1 MFGAHTLIV
10 NPTLVAA
17 IAAACVGFAAFWSN
31 PYRGM
36 NRAFFSGSLHVTA
49 WLISLHL
56 ALTVDDGLPWLRVSC
71 AVGGWMPIHILVVQE
86 TIAARLGDTIH
97 DWITRH
103 KIWLTLSAFL
113 GITPLS
119 GAFIPSYSTAENRIH
134 GWGYYAYIVLN
145 LMLYG
150 YLVRDALRRLKSLTG
165 VKRLELQV
173 WLGGGC
179 VIGLTIFTL
188 MALNAVTRDPVF
200 VRLQPV
206 LILVFYALTAFAIT
220 THRIFDAR
228 QILLIA
234 LEKFV
239 LIITIAFAAYVL
251 DLGLGSVLPEPF
263 GFVATTAV
271 SLWLAVSLNGA
282 LNRIFRFYP
291 EATAARQAA
300 FAVARRESRVDSL
313 EKAFSDILKGW
324 GHTERAVI
332 ISGAKGLL
340 KGGDVEVAEDSAAVR
355 ALRQLRWATP
365 ERLMRER
372 SSPERRA
379 LASLLDQHGLG
390 AVVIGEGPT
399 LTALVGVGTV
409 ASRRPFT
416 YPQITQLLELA
427 SIIGGALERAHF
439 SVKAQHA
446 EQLATVGLLGASL
459 AHEIRNPLVTIKTFV
474 QLLPKHYGDPVFRDK
489 FFVLIGDEVTRIDRL
504 TEQLLDLASPRA
516 YSAEA
521 LELHPVLRSSLEL
534 VTAKAEDKQIAFLVE
549 YQAASDRVLTDGSA
563 VKQVLLNLCFNAIQ
577 AVEKHDGERWVKVS
591 TRNVPKGLEMT
602 ITDSGP
608 GISEDIRPRLFQPF
622 QSTKSSGFGLGL
634 AICRDI
640 LAGLDAT
647 ISVDPK
653 VDGSGACFRVVFP
666 CPA

>member
-1 MFGAHTLIV
+1 MTFDLTIV
-10 NPTLVAA
+10 AALVAF
-17 IAAACVGFAAFWSN
+17 VLGFTAFWSN
-31 PYRGM
+31 PKRAV
-36 NRAFFSGSLHVTA
+36 NRVLFTLSLHAVS
-49 WLISLHL
+49 WLLSRRAAIVS
-56 ALTVDDGLPWLRVSC
+56 DDGLFWLRVTCSIG
-71 AVGGWMPIHILVVQE
+71 AFVPFHFRTVQR
-86 TIAARLGDTIH
+86 TIAHGSAVFSKTIG
-97 DWITRH
+97 
-103 KIWLTLSAFL
+103 KSSAVWFVASL
-113 GITPLS
+113 CLAITPFTE
-119 GAFIPSYSTAENRIH
+119 AFIPSHSSSAHRIQ
-134 GWGYYAYIVLN
+134 GWAYYGYIVAL
-145 LMLYG
+145 LSLYIIVFKDAFRSARA
-150 YLVRDALRRLKSLTG
+150 LAAVR
-165 VKRLELQV
+165 RLELQL
-173 WLGGGC
+173 WIAGGC
-179 VIGLTIFTL
+179 ITAVTVLCL
-188 MALNAVTRDPVF
+188 MALNGVLKNSAFVAV
-200 VRLQPV
+200 QP
-206 LILVFYALTAFAIT
+206 LAILLFYGGTAYAIT
-220 THRIFDAR
+220 TYRVFDAR
-228 QILLIA
+228 QILLLA
-234 LEKFV
+234 LEKSV
-239 LIITIAFAAYVL
+239 LIFAVAVVGWLINFVFRQVFSAPFDFVGTIAVVL
-251 DLGLGSVLPEPF
+251 WIAS
-263 GFVATTAV
+263 AI
-271 SLWLAVSLNGA
+271 NGW
-282 LNRIFRFYP
+282 LNRVFRFYP

-300 FAVARRESRVDSL
+300 FAVARRETRVERL
-313 EKAFSDILKGW
+313 ELAFTEILKGW
-324 GHTERAVI
+324 GHTESAFI

-340 KGGDVEVAEDSAAVR
+340 RGGGIELAEHSSVAASM
-355 ALRQLRWATP
+355 RQLRWATP
-365 ERLMRER
+365 ERLVRER
-372 SSPERRA
+372 STPDRLE
-379 LASLLDQHGLG
+379 LAAFLDKHGLG

-416 YPQITQLLELA
+416 YPQITQLIELA
-427 SIIGGALERAHF
+427 SIIESALERAHF

-521 LELHPVLRSSLEL
+521 LNLHPVLRSSLEL

-549 YQAASDRVLTDGSA
+549 YQASPDRVVTDGSA

-591 TRNVPKGLEMT
+591 TRNVEKGLELSVV
-602 ITDSGP
+602 DSGP

-653 VDGSGACFRVVFP
+653 VDGSGASFRVVFP